1 MNTFVNNGKRI
12 ALVAG
17 ADIAAGELC
26 ILRTGTSGVC
36 GIAVA
41 DIANG
46 ATGEIEVCGV
56 HKVTAETGAW
66 ANGALLYRHA
76 TNKTLTTS
84 STSNTLAGHAV
95 GAKTTASTV
104 GYVLLNGNPA

>member
-1 MNTFVNNGKRI
+1 MNTFVNNGRR
-12 ALVAG
+12 VTYTAG
-17 ADIAAGELC
+17 ANVVAGELV
-26 ILRTGTSGVC
+26 IRRTGTSGEC

-46 ATGEIEVCGV
+46 ATGDIEICGV
-56 HKVTAETGAW
+56 HMITAETGAW

-84 STSNTLAGHAV
+84 STGNTLAGSAV
-95 GAKTTASTV
+95 GAKTTAATV

>member
-1 MNTFVNNGKRI
+1 MNTFYSKGQRVPFT
-12 ALVAG
+12 AA
-17 ADIAAGELC
+17 ADTVAGELR
-26 ILRTGTSGVC
+26 IWRTGTSGAC

-41 DIANG
+41 DVANG
-46 ATGEIEVCGV
+46 AVGEQQVCGV

-66 ANGALLYRHA
+66 ADGALLYRHA

-84 STSNTLAGHAV
+84 STSNTLAGMAV
-95 GAKTTASTV
+95 GAKTTSATV

>member
-1 MNTFVNNGKRI
+1 MNTFVNNGKRL

-17 ADIAAGELC
+17 ADIVSGELV
-26 ILRTGTSGVC
+26 IVRTGTTGACGV
-36 GIAVA
+36 AVA

-46 ATGEIEVCGV
+46 ATGEVEVCGV
-56 HKVTAETGAW
+56 HKITAETGAW

-76 TNKTLTTS
+76 TNKTLTT
-84 STSNTLAGHAV
+84 TATANTLAGRAV

-104 GYVLLNGNPA
+104 GYVLLNESPS

>member
-1 MNTFVNNGKRI
+1 MNTFQSSGKRI
-12 ALVAG
+12 PHVAG
-17 ADIAAGELC
+17 ADIASGELV
-26 ILRTGTSGVC
+26 IIRTGTTGVC

-46 ATGEIEVCGV
+46 ATGEVQTCGV

-76 TNKTLTTS
+76 SNKTLTT
-84 STSNTLAGHAV
+84 TATNNTLAGFAV
-95 GAKTTASTV
+95 GAKTTAATV
-104 GYVLLNGNPA
+104 GFVMLNGNPE